1 MGGEQ
6 SVYTIN
12 YESAAFILSVTCLL
26 YSLTVK
32 RRQYIVRG
40 GFLSKLQNQHFVF
53 ILLLI
58 SNILSSASS
67 VGGVFLQEIAT
78 DKTAPWQYLLHAL
91 YFVFHTTLSVCF
103 TLYIIDVTG
112 TGVGRSRRFFILF
125 SLPYL
130 AAELLV
136 LTNSFTGL
144 AFYMD
149 ELHIYHRG
157 PMMPAL
163 YAVGALYV
171 VLGFVFF
178 YRYKQAV
185 SRADSI
191 AIGTVIIM
199 ASLGIVIQAVRSDL
213 LVELF
218 AEALAF
224 LMLMVMLE
232 ERGGHIDPVTGAL
245 NRIAFMD
252 ANRRYIQT
260 EQRYGVV
267 VVKLTNLEQ
276 YSRLFSGRKMENLLQ
291 QLATWFTSISSRQ
304 DLYSCDREEFAVLV
318 MDDAPGAAEE
328 LAKKVLARFRH
339 DWQCD
344 DMTLRLDAAVVVIH
358 VPEELSGL
366 EQLEELLAD
375 SFQNSEGGSRL
386 VNNDEM
392 TAFRRSRSM
401 EQALRRAINNRALRV
416 WYQPIRSV
424 SRDRTAAMEALLR
437 VDSEELRGISPEIY
451 IPIAEKCGLIR
462 DIGLFVFEDVCRFLS
477 EYPAETAGLGYIEIN
492 LSVYQFLYDD
502 LPQRFEEIRARYGI
516 PASRLNFEITESA
529 SDQAASGV
537 AEAIEKLRRLGYSF
551 SLDDFGTGYAN
562 LNRLVSGKYLNVKI
576 DKSLLWDSDHN
587 DDTRHLLESLTRV
600 IQSLGYNV
608 MQEGVETT
616 AQLDRVTA
624 SGCDLIQGY
633 YFSRPIPEQEILQYL
648 RKENN

>member
-1 MGGEQ
+1 M
-6 SVYTIN
+6 YTVN

-40 GFLSKLQNQHFVF
+40 GFFSKLQNQHFVF
-53 ILLLI
+53 ILLLL
-58 SNILSSASS
+58 SNICSAASS
-67 VGGVFLQEIAT
+67 VGGVFLQGIAS
-78 DKTAPWQYLLHAL
+78 DKTAAWQYLLHAL
-91 YFVFHTTLSVCF
+91 YFIFHTTLSVCF
-103 TLYIIDVTG
+103 ALYIVDVTG
-112 TGVGRSRRFFILF
+112 TGIGRSKRFYLLF

-130 AAELLV
+130 AAELLI

-157 PMMPAL
+157 ALMPAL
-163 YAVGALYV
+163 YAVGALYI
-171 VLGFVFF
+171 VLGLVFF

-191 AIGTVIIM
+191 AIGTVILM
-199 ASLGIVIQAVRSDL
+199 ATLGIVIQAVRSDL

-245 NRIAFMD
+245 NRLAFVD
-252 ANRRYIQT
+252 ANRRYMQT
-260 EQRYGVV
+260 DQHYSIV
-267 VVKLTNLEQ
+267 VVKLVNLEQ
-276 YSRLFSGRKMENLLQ
+276 YSRLFSGRKMEKLLQ
-291 QLATWFTSISSRQ
+291 QLTVWFTSVSSRQ

-318 MDDAPGAAEE
+318 MDDAPGSAEQ
-328 LAKKVLARFRH
+328 LAQKVLARFRH
-339 DWQCD
+339 DWQSD
-344 DMTLRLDAAVVVIH
+344 DMTLRLDAAVAVVH
-358 VPEELSGL
+358 VPDELSNL

-375 SFQNSEGGSRL
+375 SFQKKEGGSRL
-386 VNNDEM
+386 VNIDEL
-392 TAFRRSRSM
+392 AVFRRNRNL
-401 EQALRRAINNRALRV
+401 EQALRRAVDNRALRV

-424 SRDRTAAMEALLR
+424 SRGRTVAMEALLR
-437 VDSEELRGISPEIY
+437 VDSEELRGVSPEVY
-451 IPIAEKCGLIR
+451 IPIAEKSGLIR
-462 DIGLFVFEDVCRFLS
+462 EIGLFVFEDVCRFLS
-477 EYPAETAGLGYIEIN
+477 EHNEETAGLAYIELN
-492 LSVYQFLYDD
+492 LSIYQFLYDD

-516 PASRLNFEITESA
+516 PALRLNFEVTESA

-537 AEAIEKLRRLGYSF
+537 AEAIEKLMRLGYSF
-551 SLDDFGTGYAN
+551 SLDDFGTGYSN
-562 LNRLVSGKYLNVKI
+562 LNRLVSGTYLNIKI
-576 DKSLLWDSDHN
+576 DKSLLWDADHN
-587 DDTRHLLESLTRV
+587 DDARRLLESLTRV

-608 MQEGVETT
+608 MQEGVETP

-633 YFSRPIPEQEILQYL
+633 YFSRPIPEPEILRYL
-648 RKENN
+648 REEQKR

>member
-1 MGGEQ
+1 M
-6 SVYTIN
+6 YTVN

-40 GFLSKLQNQHFVF
+40 GFFSKLQNQHFVF
-53 ILLLI
+53 ILLLL
-58 SNILSSASS
+58 SNIFSAASS
-67 VGGVFLQEIAT
+67 VGGVFLQEIAS
-78 DKTAPWQYLLHAL
+78 DKTAAWQYLLHAL
-91 YFVFHTTLSVCF
+91 YFIFHSTLSVCF

-112 TGVGRSRRFFILF
+112 TGIGRSKRFYLLF

-130 AAELLV
+130 AAELLI

-157 PMMPAL
+157 ALMPAL
-163 YAVGALYV
+163 YAVGALYI
-171 VLGFVFF
+171 VLGLVFF

-191 AIGTVIIM
+191 AIGTVILM

-245 NRIAFMD
+245 NRLAFVD
-252 ANRRYIQT
+252 ANRRYMQT
-260 EQRYGVV
+260 DQHYSIV
-267 VVKLTNLEQ
+267 VVKLANLEQ
-276 YSRLFSGRKMENLLQ
+276 YSRLFSGRKMEKLLQ

-304 DLYSCDREEFAVLV
+304 DLYCCDREEFAVLV
-318 MDDAPGAAEE
+318 MDDAPGTAER
-328 LAKKVLARFRH
+328 LAQKVLARFRN
-339 DWQCD
+339 DWQSD
-344 DMTLRLDAAVVVIH
+344 EMTLRLDVAVAVVH
-358 VPEELSGL
+358 VPDELSNL

-375 SFQNSEGGSRL
+375 SFQKNEGGSRL
-386 VNNDEM
+386 VNIDEL
-392 TAFRRSRSM
+392 AVFRRNRNL
-401 EQALRRAINNRALRV
+401 EQALRRAIDNRALRI

-424 SRDRTAAMEALLR
+424 NRGRTVAMEALLR
-437 VDSEELRGISPEIY
+437 VDSEELRGVSPEVF
-451 IPIAEKCGLIR
+451 IPIAEKSGLIR

-477 EYPAETAGLGYIEIN
+477 EHAEETAGLAYIELN
-492 LSVYQFLYDD
+492 LSIYQFLYDD

-516 PASRLNFEITESA
+516 PAPRLNFEVTESA

-537 AEAIEKLRRLGYSF
+537 AEAIAKLQRLGYSF
-551 SLDDFGTGYAN
+551 SLDDFGTGYSN
-562 LNRLVSGKYLNVKI
+562 LNRLVSGTYLNIKI

-587 DDTRHLLESLTRV
+587 DDARRLLESLTRV

-608 MQEGVETT
+608 MQEGVETP

-633 YFSRPIPEQEILQYL
+633 YFSRPIPEPEILRYL
-648 RKENN
+648 REEQEH